1 MDRSTAAR
9 SERPNDYL
17 RQNPVDWDGP
27 VTEVLSL
34 GVRSCLISSIS
45 IMPPVCTL
53 RYSPAIIMTG

>member
-1 MDRSTAAR
+1 MYRSTAAR

-34 GVRSCLISSIS
+34 ELSATLTNSIWLIAL
-45 IMPPVCTL
+45 T
-53 RYSPAIIMTG
+53 